1 MSVATAITGRV
12 ALRTAQ
18 LRAMAELAMANV
30 TSRRS
35 AVAPGGPV
43 VSLTS
48 YGKRARTVG
57 FTIESI
63 ARGTLRP
70 SRLILWLDEPQLLR
84 QLPLTVRRLQR
95 RGLEVRSC
103 ENYGPHKKY
112 YPYVASQTT
121 FDAPL
126 VTADDDVIYPRDWLA
141 NLVAAHDS
149 APDVVHCYRARVMV
163 LGSAEL
169 LPYASWPDCDST
181 EPSHRNFSVG
191 LAGVL
196 FPARVQQ
203 DLKHSGDAFR
213 ASCPRTDDIWLN
225 LHAQR
230 AGARVR
236 QLRARPEHF
245 MLLPGTQSGALLHGN
260 VQSGNDA
267 ALRALYDASE
277 LARLRQ
283 LA

>member
-1 MSVATAITGRV
+1 MSVATAIVERV
-12 ALRTAQ
+12 ALRAAQ
-18 LRAMAELAMANV
+18 LGAMAELALANV

-43 VSLTS
+43 VSLTT

-70 SRLILWLDEPQLLR
+70 SRLILWLDEPQLLQ

-141 NLVAAHDS
+141 SLVAANDS
-149 APDVVHCYRARVMV
+149 APDLVHCYRARVMA
-163 LGSAEL
+163 LGAAEL
-169 LPYASWPDCDST
+169 LPYASWPDCGST

-213 ASCPRTDDIWLN
+213 TSCPRTDDIWLN

-236 QLRARPEHF
+236 QLRAHPEHF
-245 MLLPGTQSGALLHGN
+245 MLLPGTQSGALLHSN

-267 ALRALYDASE
+267 ALRALYDAAE